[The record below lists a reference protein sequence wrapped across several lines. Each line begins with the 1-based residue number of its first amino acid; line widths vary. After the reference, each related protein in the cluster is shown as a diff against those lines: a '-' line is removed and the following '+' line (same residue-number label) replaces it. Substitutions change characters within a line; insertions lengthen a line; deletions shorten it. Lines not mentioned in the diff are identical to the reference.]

1 MVQTRNEKENLST
14 EELIKQLISVKDIS
28 SRLFNFTTCF
38 DDFLRRYKFLSS
50 ELTVTKDCNRLLSE
64 RIVQL

>member
-28 SRLFNFTTCF
+28 SRLFNFTTRF

-50 ELTVTKDCNRLLSE
+50 ELTVTTDCNRLLSE